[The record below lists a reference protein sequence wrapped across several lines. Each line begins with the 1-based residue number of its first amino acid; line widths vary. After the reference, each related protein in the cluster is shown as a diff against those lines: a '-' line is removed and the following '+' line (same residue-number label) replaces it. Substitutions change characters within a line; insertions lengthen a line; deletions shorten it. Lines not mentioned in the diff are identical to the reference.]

1 MSLFNAHGHF
11 VPLTQFR
18 AALAKGANPNQLWIS
33 PRGSVDYTIRVPL
46 VVAASSPDGM
56 PFLLALLDEP
66 RTDIEARN
74 LEERSA
80 LMMAASHGL
89 EPHADLLL
97 SRGANF
103 HAKDT
108 YGRTALHHA
117 TQCED
122 DAMLRLL
129 LDAGA
134 NPNDTNQAGRAALH
148 EAMMAYTNFP
158 RPLETKV
165 RLLLD
170 HGARVDQRGAQGAT
184 PLYEAATNGWSRIV
198 AMLLEAGAN
207 PRLQAENGERPIDAV
222 MRQLAL
228 GPGRKEAAL
237 RATYAVLATHER
249 KGLLACVAKMEERLA
264 GAVRRAL

>member
-11 VPLTQFR
+11 VPLAQFR
-18 AALAKGANPNQLWIS
+18 AALAKGTNPNQLWIS

-56 PFLLALLDEP
+56 PFLLALLKYNPDLEIRDLQG
-66 RTDIEARN
+66 RT
-74 LEERSA
+74 A
-80 LMMAASHGL
+80 LMMAAANGY
-89 EPHADLLL
+89 ETTARMLLT
-97 SRGANF
+97 RGANV

-108 YGRTALHHA
+108 YERTALHHA

-122 DAMLRLL
+122 ETMLRLL
-129 LDAGA
+129 LDVGA

-184 PLYEAATNGWSRIV
+184 PLYAAAVSGWSRIV

-237 RATYAVLATHER
+237 RATYAVLGTHER